1 MKKSWRIISQE
12 KTKRKKSE
20 EAEEFKHMTDKKNNK
35 RPKELESEFK
45 EVYKAWGS
53 AEAEVIKSFL
63 QSHGIPCLLKGLVVQ
78 SVHPFTMDGLG
89 EIKILVSEKDHD
101 LAEKLLKSHQEE

>member
-1 MKKSWRIISQE
+1 
-12 KTKRKKSE
+12 
-20 EAEEFKHMTDKKNNK
+20 MTDKKKNK
-35 RPKELESEFK
+35 RKEEPESEFK

-89 EIKILVSEKDHD
+89 EIKILVPEKEHD
-101 LAEKLLKSHQEE
+101 LAEKLLKSRQEE

>member
-1 MKKSWRIISQE
+1 V
-12 KTKRKKSE
+12 
-20 EAEEFKHMTDKKNNK
+20 TDNKNKNH
-35 RPKELESEFK
+35 PKDIESEFK

-63 QSHGIPCLLKGLVVQ
+63 HSHGISCLLKGLVVQ

-89 EIKILVSEKDHD
+89 EIKILVPEKDHS
-101 LAEKLLKSHQEE
+101 LAKELLKARQTD

>member
-1 MKKSWRIISQE
+1 
-12 KTKRKKSE
+12 
-20 EAEEFKHMTDKKNNK
+20 MTDQKNNK
-35 RPKELESEFK
+35 GTKEPKSEFK

-53 AEAEVIKSFL
+53 AEAEVVKGFL

-89 EIKILVSEKDHD
+89 EIKILVSEKDHA
-101 LAEKLLKSHQEE
+101 LAEKLLKSRQSG

>member
-1 MKKSWRIISQE
+1 
-12 KTKRKKSE
+12 
-20 EAEEFKHMTDKKNNK
+20 MTDDKNN
-35 RPKELESEFK
+35 RQANDIESGFE

-63 QSHGIPCLLKGLVVQ
+63 QSHGISCLLKGLVVQ

-89 EIKILVSEKDHD
+89 EIKILVSKKDHT
-101 LAEKLLKSHQEE
+101 LAKELLKARQVE